1 MASEASASVEEI
13 NDTNTTVQQRLFVLN
28 VNTAEHNS
36 ATARKL
42 EPEMSIDD
50 VTQMSKLLMKFLYF
64 IQLLLL
70 LILLAEAL
78 AIMWLL
84 NPLKCGVKIQ
94 GTRTLR
100 SINSNCYVSPS
111 QTCGKKYAEGVSGC
125 ARREPYL

>member
-64 IQLLLL
+64 I
-70 LILLAEAL
+70 
-78 AIMWLL
+78 
-84 NPLKCGVKIQ
+84 
-94 GTRTLR
+94 
-100 SINSNCYVSPS
+100 
-111 QTCGKKYAEGVSGC
+111 
-125 ARREPYL
+125 